1 MCLIKITVF
10 VILTLLFVGSI
21 CRAQN
26 SDVEK
31 ENDGDKSE
39 AQENIICDVDP
50 FYKISYKEVIV
61 PSVLIVYG
69 ITETI
74 LADNYQLLNYR
85 IAQGMADHSKIT
97 IDDITQYVPAIS
109 VYALNI
115 VGIQGRHNLLD
126 RTMIAGL
133 SGVFVGTIINTLKYT
148 TKVERPD
155 KSAMNS
161 FPSGHTAMAFGGAE
175 FLRKEY
181 EDVSV
186 WYGISGY
193 VVAIG
198 TGMLR
203 IYNNKHWFAD
213 VIVGASVGILGT
225 KLAYQVYPFLRWR
238 FNKKRN
244 MDEGIFF
251 CPYYNGKQGGISCSI
266 QL

>member
-1 MCLIKITVF
+1 MYLIKITVF
-10 VILTLLFVGSI
+10 VILMLLFVGSI
-21 CRAQN
+21 CKAQN
-26 SDVEK
+26 RDVEK

-39 AQENIICDVDP
+39 AQENTVCDVDP
-50 FYKISYKEVIV
+50 FYKISHKEVIV
-61 PSVLIVYG
+61 PAVLIVYG

-85 IAQGMADHSKIT
+85 IAQGMANHGKIT
-97 IDDITQYVPAIS
+97 IDNITQFVPAIS

-115 VGIQGRHNLLD
+115 AGIQGRHNLLD

-133 SGVFVGTIINTLKYT
+133 SGLFIGTIVNTLKYT

-161 FPSGHTAMAFGGAE
+161 FPSGHTAIAFLGAE

-181 EDVSV
+181 EEVSV

-193 VVAIG
+193 AVAVG

-203 IYNNKHWFAD
+203 MYNNKHWFAD
-213 VIVGASVGILGT
+213 VIVGASVGILST
-225 KLAYQVYPFLRWR
+225 KLAYRVYPFLRWR

-244 MDEGIFF
+244 TSERIFF
-251 CPYYNGKQGGISCSI
+251 CPYYDGKQGGISCSL

>member
-1 MCLIKITVF
+1 M
-10 VILTLLFVGSI
+10 TLLFVCSI

-26 SDVEK
+26 GKVEK
-31 ENDGDKSE
+31 KNDGDESKT
-39 AQENIICDVDP
+39 QENIVCEVDS
-50 FYKISYKEVIV
+50 FYKISHKEVIIL
-61 PSVLIVYG
+61 SALIVYG

-85 IAQGMADHSKIT
+85 FAQGMANHGKIT

-115 VGIQGRHNLLD
+115 AGIRGRHNLLD
-126 RTMIAGL
+126 RTTILGL
-133 SGVFVGTIINTLKYT
+133 SGMFTGAVISTVKHT
-148 TKVERPD
+148 TKIERPD
-155 KSAMNS
+155 KSAINS
-161 FPSGHTAMAFGGAE
+161 FPSGHTAIAFMGAE

-186 WYGISGY
+186 WYGIAGY
-193 VVAIG
+193 TVAIG

-203 IYNNKHWFAD
+203 MYNNKHWFAD
-213 VIVGASVGILGT
+213 VIVGASVGILST
-225 KLAYQVYPFLRWR
+225 KLAYRVYPFLRWR

-244 MDEGIFF
+244 TSERIFF